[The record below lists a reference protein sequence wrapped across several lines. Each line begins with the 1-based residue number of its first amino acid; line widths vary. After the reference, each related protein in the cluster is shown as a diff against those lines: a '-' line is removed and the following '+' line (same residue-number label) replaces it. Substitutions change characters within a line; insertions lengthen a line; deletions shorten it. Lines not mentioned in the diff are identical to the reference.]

1 VSDPPDPRRAAF
13 QKMLDEFHERF
24 LVGVREVREVWLV
37 RHADAYVG
45 LQRLDEGVLDP
56 PLSPVGLEQA
66 ARLARR
72 LAGVPLGAVWSSP
85 LRRAVQTAA
94 PVARSHGLEAREDA
108 RLREVRTR
116 WDEGGGEE
124 MWEPG
129 TYPFPE
135 PEPEVYERMSSVI
148 GEVVAGLGPEAP
160 ARAAVVSHN
169 AAIGLYVARVLGLG
183 WDQLRI
189 MHQFTSVSVL
199 AVKDGQVVVH
209 SLADATHL
217 AAPGPR

>member
-1 VSDPPDPRRAAF
+1 VSEPPDPRRAAF
-13 QKMLDEFHERF
+13 QKMLDEFHQRF

-37 RHADAYVG
+37 RHADAYAG

-56 PLSPVGLEQA
+56 PLSPLGLAQA

-72 LAGVPLGAVWSSP
+72 LAEVPLGAVWSSP
-85 LRRAVQTAA
+85 LRRAVETAA
-94 PVARSHGLEAREDA
+94 PVARDHGLEVREDG

-116 WDEGGGEE
+116 WDEGGGGEA
-124 MWEPG
+124 WEPG

-135 PEPEVYERMSSVI
+135 PEPEVYERMSLVI
-148 GEVVAGLGPEAP
+148 GDVVAGLGPEVP
-160 ARAAVVSHN
+160 ARAAVVSHSG
-169 AAIGLYVARVLGLG
+169 AIGLYVARVLGLG

-189 MHQFTSVSVL
+189 MHQFTSVTVL
-199 AVKDGQVVVH
+199 AVKEGQVVVH

-217 AAPGPR
+217 AAAPAG